1 MPLDDRQEQKLDLAA
16 RAAWLYYIGGNT
28 QDEIAKKLGV
38 SRQAAQRLVSLAVSE
53 KLIKFRLDHQIG
65 ECERLAEDL
74 RARFGLQVCEVAP
87 SDPATGD
94 PVPGI
99 ADRASA
105 YLQNLLA
112 QRTPLL
118 LAFATGRTLRAAVDQ
133 LPRMSCPQHKVVSL
147 VGNMTRDGR
156 ASRYDVVMR
165 LADRVGAE
173 CFPMPMPVIAD
184 SVEERQ
190 VLVSQRAYT
199 NVRDLAGAAKV
210 TFVGIGEVRWH
221 GPLHRDG
228 FVSDEE
234 LAELLDMGAVGDSS
248 AWVFDQ
254 DGHILK
260 GSVADRL
267 IGIPLESPPQ
277 RLTIGTAG
285 GAEKA
290 AAIKAALAGRLIS
303 GLFTDET
310 AARAILSQ
318 P

>member
-28 QDEIAKKLGV
+28 QDEIAKKLSV

-53 KLIKFRLDHQIG
+53 RLIKFRLDHPIG

-87 SDPATGD
+87 SDPADGD
-94 PVPGI
+94 PVRGI
-99 ADRASA
+99 AERGSA

-112 QRTPLL
+112 QRAPLL
-118 LAFATGRTLRAAVDQ
+118 LAFATGRTLRSTVDQ
-133 LPRMSCPQHKVVSL
+133 LPRMNCPQHKVVSL

-156 ASRYDVVMR
+156 ASRYEVVMR
-165 LADRVGAE
+165 LGDRVGAE
-173 CFPMPMPVIAD
+173 AFPMPMPVIAD
-184 SVEERQ
+184 SLQEQ
-190 VLVSQRAYT
+190 QLLISQRAYR
-199 NVRDLAGAAKV
+199 NVRDLAAAASV
-210 TFVGIGEVRWH
+210 TFVGIGEIRWN

-228 FVSDEE
+228 FVSDAE
-234 LAELLDMGAVGDSS
+234 LAELLNMGAVGDTS

-254 DGHILK
+254 DGRILT

-267 IGIPLESPPQ
+267 IGIPLECPPRQ
-277 RLTIGTAG
+277 LTIAVAG
-285 GAEKA
+285 GTDKA
-290 AAIKAALAGRLIS
+290 AAIRAALVGQLVS
-303 GLFTDET
+303 GLFTDES
-310 AARAILSQ
+310 AARAILSL